1 MVIQS
6 WYKWLEIYSGYNRTN
21 SERLHLISVQE
32 KANIKVLTESENV
45 STIPLNKGQK
55 IAVYA

>member
-32 KANIKVLTESENV
+32 KANIKVLMESENV

-55 IAVYA
+55 IAVCA